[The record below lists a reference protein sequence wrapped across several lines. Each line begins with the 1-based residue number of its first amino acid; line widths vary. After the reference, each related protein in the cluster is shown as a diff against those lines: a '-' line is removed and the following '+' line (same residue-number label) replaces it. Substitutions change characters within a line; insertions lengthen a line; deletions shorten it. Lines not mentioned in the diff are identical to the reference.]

1 MNSCNKKNISDPNP
15 KILVSIFKVN
25 PGQEVLYPGSFTD
38 TLISRLLMASVLSA
52 LDNSVCVIFRQIT
65 WWVPE
70 GPSTLG
76 SELWKHTAADDS
88 IEPNRDGRETFF
100 RGLTGQLLLSNIHK
114 QGTQQK
120 RHTKPCKNF
129 KYYPLVTYVQC
140 EGGRK
145 TFKKSLFDGFTS
157 FIWFFSAAPK
167 FQSDGSDSV
176 PSFCLVYPKITA
188 TLLKLPSVHSV
199 LLHGSR
205 IYSTVICLF
214 SCYLDL
220 EANID
225 QYVLVWQRNAICSP

>member
-1 MNSCNKKNISDPNP
+1 
-15 KILVSIFKVN
+15 
-25 PGQEVLYPGSFTD
+25 
-38 TLISRLLMASVLSA
+38 MASVLSA

-145 TFKKSLFDGFTS
+145 SFKKSLFDGFTS

-176 PSFCLVYPKITA
+176 PFFLFSLSQNNGYAFEA
-188 TLLKLPSVHSV
+188 TLRALCAVAWQPNIFNCNMSFFV
-199 LLHGSR
+199 LLRFRSKHRS
-205 IYSTVICLF
+205 ICPCLAEK
-214 SCYLDL
+214 CYLL
-220 EANID
+220 SVKKIHP
-225 QYVLVWQRNAICSP
+225 R